1 MLGRRLRRR
10 PNNKPEWAQVLLPDT
25 IKPQST
31 EVKAMTKTDEAPHKD
46 DPSPHKDDPSPSCN
60 PGQAGGQTDRRS
72 TSALLPVTHQK

>member
-10 PNNKPEWAQVLLPDT
+10 PNNKPEWAQVPLPDT

-31 EVKAMTKTDEAPHKD
+31 EVKAMTKTDEA
-46 DPSPHKDDPSPSCN
+46 PHKDDPSPSCN